1 MTLLI
6 SVTYDDVTIFNS
18 ELILSGSEYPKGPYI
33 GLPSYAH
40 PTIGE
45 CPVILLNSP
54 LGVTSNVFSKLFAI
68 SWEYPN
74 ILNLNVSSFVDK
86 NESPNLFVLFK
97 VRLLTLAE
105 YLPPEPL
112 GNALTSVDTEL

>member
-45 CPVILLNSP
+45 CDVIWLNSP
-54 LGVTSNVFSKLFAI
+54 LGDIVKLFSIELAV
-68 SWEYPN
+68 SCEYPN
-74 ILNLNVSSFVDK
+74 T
-86 NESPNLFVLFK
+86 P
-97 VRLLTLAE
+97 
-105 YLPPEPL
+105 
-112 GNALTSVDTEL
+112 